1 MPHDQQAVEQTKRDC
16 RDDEL
21 IHRRDAVGMII
32 EKCFPT
38 LGRRASTPGH
48 ILGDA
53 RLRDLKPELEQFAVD
68 AWRAPK
74 RIFDAHP
81 PDQYAQLRVD
91 LRSPTMQPTLQ
102 DIQLMSK
109 HRVLSF
115 KAQLRLTPPPP
126 GDRRRF
132 AWRARPVRAP
142 QRGPVPR
149 VHRDAWGIGALR
161 SGAV

>member
-1 MPHDQQAVEQTKRDC
+1 
-16 RDDEL
+16 
-21 IHRRDAVGMII
+21 MII

-132 AWRARPVRAP
+132 AWRARPVRTP
-142 QRGPVPR
+142 QRGPVPLSIGTHGISALCGPEQSRTRLYR
-149 VHRDAWGIGALR
+149 VASSVYRPI
-161 SGAV
+161 